1 MLNTTRAAFRN
12 YAFGVSTDA
21 SPNWTAGA
29 ISQIVGFSA
38 ERLRLQSRET
48 GLNTAIIAISKQDFA
63 MTNFELSPLFFK
75 FLGRYYS
82 EDFVFWLGSEVT
94 PGKAAAFERLADI
107 LEPLYTLLQLG
118 VTFVDSVIA
127 HPTFQDR
134 EGNFVT
140 YWEAVLGGTYGTS
153 IPQKLKDR
161 PCMEEPSWSR
171 STS

>member
-1 MLNTTRAAFRN
+1 MRSALIRSLDGLPLQHKSAEHDWGRIPELCVRRFNERLAQLDRWRN
-12 YAFGVSTDA
+12 
-21 SPNWTAGA
+21 
-29 ISQIVGFSA
+29 SQIVGFSA

-48 GLNTAIIAISKQDFA
+48 ELNTAIIAISKQDFA
-63 MTNFELSPLFFK
+63 MTNFELNPLFFK

-82 EDFVFWLGSEVT
+82 EDLIFWLGSEAT
-94 PGKAAAFERLADI
+94 PGKSAAFERLADI

-118 VTFVDSVIA
+118 VAFVDSVIA

-153 IPQKLKDR
+153 IPQN
-161 PCMEEPSWSR
+161 
-171 STS
+171 